1 MAHAIW
7 SGAISF
13 GLVTIPVKLFTAVRA
28 NDLRF
33 NFLHKKDDG
42 RIYNE
47 RHCTVCGEKVEY
59 ADLVKGY
66 EYEKGTYVT
75 LSDTDLKSVAPEA
88 TQSVEIVEFVD
99 LDQINPMYFDTPYY
113 LEPEKKGRHS
123 YALLRESLREA
134 NKVGIAKVVIRSRE
148 HLAALKPN
156 GEALVLE
163 LMHFADEL
171 VEQSDFD
178 FPELKEKVA
187 PAELKMA
194 KMLIDSMTVEAFE
207 PEKFKRQRDG
217 LQRSSDDDDRR
228 ARRWSR
234 DLGAGLQGARRDQR
248 RQPHGR
254 PPAQPRAVSRP
265 RRQGADWGEERE
277 KVRAGR
283 EAQTKEKRSVAQ
295 TSRTRARLDK
305 IFVPAFVLW
314 RYFSYA
320 SPRCRFGI
328 TRSIL
333 SPDRR

>member
-7 SGAISF
+7 SGAINF
-13 GLVTIPVKLFTAVRA
+13 GLVTIPVKLFTAVRT

-59 ADLVKGY
+59 ADLVRGY
-66 EYEKGTYVT
+66 EYEKGHYVT
-75 LSDTDLKSVAPEA
+75 LSDEDFKAVLPEA

-99 LDQINPMYFDTPYY
+99 LEQINPMYFDTPYY
-113 LEPEKKGRHS
+113 LEPEKKGRHA

-171 VEQSDFD
+171 VAQSDFD

-187 PAELKMA
+187 PAELKVA
-194 KMLIDSMTVEAFE
+194 KMLIDTMSVEAFE
-207 PEKFKRQRDG
+207 PEKFHDDYREGVMTMIEARVAGEEVSAPEVKRPAATNVVNLMDV
-217 LQRSSDDDDRR
+217 LQRSLEQSKRG
-228 ARRWSR
+228 
-234 DLGAGLQGARRDQR
+234 GAA
-248 RQPHGR
+248 
-254 PPAQPRAVSRP
+254 
-265 RRQGADWGEERE
+265 E
-277 KVRAGR
+277 KTASG
-283 EAQTKEKRSVAQ
+283 TKASAKKSAAAAKPKRKKSA
-295 TSRTRARLDK
+295 A
-305 IFVPAFVLW
+305 
-314 RYFSYA
+314 
-320 SPRCRFGI
+320 
-328 TRSIL
+328 
-333 SPDRR
+333 